1 MQKIKI
7 NFSDFWTHFDP
18 NDNYFIRLLKKKYE
32 VEISA
37 EPDLLFFSYFGTE
50 HLKYKCHKV
59 QYLGENVSPDFRFT
73 DYAISFDHL
82 ENPRHLRLPLYA
94 IVIEERNYLD
104 SLLRNKNMAQEE
116 IELHE
121 KKGFCSFV
129 VSNKLT
135 RSRIDFFH
143 KLNEYKKVDSG
154 GKVLNNIGGP
164 VDDKLLFINNYKFNI
179 CFENAIFP
187 GYVTEKII
195 EAKFANTVPIY
206 WGDPKIAEE
215 LNPRAF
221 INYHEFNSM
230 KKMLE
235 YVKEVDNN
243 ESLFLQYLHTS
254 IFYDNQPNQYLDEN
268 RVLNFLSSIVEDSV
282 FSKPISQSSAYK
294 LNSFLPYYALIKK
307 RKRNYVVPY
316 KPDW

>member
-1 MQKIKI
+1 
-7 NFSDFWTHFDP
+7 
-18 NDNYFIRLLKKKYE
+18 LLKKKYV

-59 QYLGENVSPDFRFT
+59 QYLGENVSPDFRIA

-82 ENPRHLRLPLYA
+82 ENPSHLRLPLYA
-94 IVIEERNYLD
+94 IVIEERNYLE
-104 SLLRNKNMAQEE
+104 SLLRKKNMEQGG
-116 IELHE
+116 IDLDE

-135 RSRIDFFH
+135 QSRIDFFH
-143 KLNEYKKVDSG
+143 KLSEYKKVDSG

-164 VDDKLLFINNYKFNI
+164 VDDKISFVNKCKFNI

-206 WGDPKIAEE
+206 WGDPKISEE

-221 INYHEFNSM
+221 INYHDFNSM

-235 YVKEVDNN
+235 HVKEVDNN
-243 ESLFLQYLHTS
+243 KSLLLQYLQTS
-254 IFYDNQPNQYLDEN
+254 IFYDNHPNQYLDSN
-268 RVLNFLSSIVEDSV
+268 RVLNFLSDIVDGLP
-282 FSKPISQSSAYK
+282 FSKPISQPNAYQ

-307 RKRNYVVPY
+307 RKRNNVVPY